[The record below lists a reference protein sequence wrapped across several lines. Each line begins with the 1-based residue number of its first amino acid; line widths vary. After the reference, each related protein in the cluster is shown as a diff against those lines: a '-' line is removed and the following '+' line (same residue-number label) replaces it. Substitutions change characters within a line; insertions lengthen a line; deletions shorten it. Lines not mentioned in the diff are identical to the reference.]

1 LLIESAKI
9 AAVEL
14 PLKANTGP
22 FPSGELEGGRACCGN
37 QNEKP
42 SLAGRSY
49 WPGSPVSLPLEK
61 TRAWEENLLLQ

>member
-1 LLIESAKI
+1 LLIESAKL

-14 PLKANTGP
+14 PVKANTGP
-22 FPSGELEGGRACCGN
+22 FPSGKLEGGRACCGN

-49 WPGSPVSLPLEK
+49 
-61 TRAWEENLLLQ
+61 